1 MKSFGKHTLFLLF
14 TASVLSSAHGQFLK
28 PADNLVIDGV
38 PPVSEELV
46 TKVRAY
52 TDFKP
57 SSIVSWQPAQSALLI
72 RTRLNNTLQL
82 HLVSGPGA
90 RPVPITDF
98 PDAVSGASFQPKKG
112 GYILFEK
119 ASGGDEVFQ
128 IFRLDL
134 ATKMVTAISDPKER
148 ASAPSWNRQGDRIVY
163 TTTTIDRNNASRV
176 PVTRLVLQDP
186 LQPDTAKTIA
196 TFEGGRWFS
205 FRFSPDDKS
214 LVFSEYISANESH
227 IWTMSIS
234 GGEKRRVTAATK
246 AGTTPISY
254 GAARFSRDGKK
265 LFTTSD
271 RGSEYRRLV
280 MIDLAT
286 TKETVLTPTLLHDV
300 SDFSI
305 STTAKR
311 IAFITNEEGS
321 SVLRFLDLT
330 TLAELPRPAMLPGEI
345 SGLRWKGNS
354 DDDIADD
361 AAATNDLSGSNA
373 EAGAELAFNVTS
385 ARSPGDVYSW
395 NIATT
400 KITRWTNSGSPTL
413 NPFEFAEP
421 KLVRWKSFDGLMI
434 SGFSYQPDAK
444 KFPGKRPVIINI
456 HGGPESQAR
465 PGFIGRNNYLIN
477 ELGFAMLFPNVRG
490 SSGFGKT
497 FVAMDN
503 GMKREDSVK
512 DVGALFD
519 WIKDQPDLDAAR
531 VLVMGGS
538 YGGYMALA
546 VSTNYSD
553 RITGAIDT
561 VGISNWVT
569 FLTNTE
575 SYRRDLRRVEYGDE
589 RDPEMRKFLE
599 TISPL
604 NNAHKIR
611 KPLFVVQGKNDPR
624 VPYTEAE
631 QMVAQLKKQKTPVWF
646 LMALDEGHGFAKKAN
661 ADFLFYAQIKFM
673 EKTLMQ

>member
-1 MKSFGKHTLFLLF
+1 MNLFAKRALILVVAAAAV
-14 TASVLSSAHGQFLK
+14 TSAPAQFLK

-38 PPVSEELV
+38 PPISEELV
-46 TKVRAY
+46 KKVRAY
-52 TDFKP
+52 TDFNP
-57 SSIVSWQPAQSALLI
+57 ASIVSWHPVQSSLLI

-82 HLVSGPGA
+82 HLLSGPGMK
-90 RPVPITDF
+90 PVPISDF
-98 PDAVSGASFQPKKG
+98 PDAVNGASFQPGKG
-112 GYILFEK
+112 EYILFEK
-119 ASGGDEVFQ
+119 ANGGDEVFQ

-134 ATKMVTAISDPKER
+134 ATKTVTAISDPNER
-148 ASAPSWNRQGDRIVY
+148 ASAPSWNRKGDRIVY
-163 TTTTIDRNNASRV
+163 TTTTIDRNNVSRT
-176 PVTRLVLQDP
+176 PMTRLVLSDP
-186 LQPDTAKTIA
+186 LKPDTARTIA

-205 FRFSPDDKS
+205 FRFSPDDKA

-227 IWTMSIS
+227 LWTMNIS
-234 GGEKRRVTAATK
+234 SGEKRRVTPEKKPAA
-246 AGTTPISY
+246 APVFY
-254 GAARFSRDGKK
+254 GPARFSRDGRK

-271 RGSEYRRLV
+271 QNSEYRRLL

-286 TKETVLTPTLLHDV
+286 AGETVLTPHLQHDV
-300 SDFSI
+300 SDFAI
-305 STTAKR
+305 STKAKR
-311 IAFITNEEGS
+311 IAFITNEDGS
-321 SVLRFLDLT
+321 SVLRFLDLN
-330 TLAELPRPAMLPGEI
+330 TLAELPRPALLPGEI
-345 SGLRWKGNS
+345 SGLRWRDGGE
-354 DDDIADD
+354 DDTAND
-361 AAATNDLSGSNA
+361 AGRKNVEAAG
-373 EAGAELAFNVTS
+373 ELAFNVSS

-400 KITRWTNSGSPTL
+400 RLTRWTNSGSPQL
-413 NPFEFAEP
+413 NPLDFAEP
-421 KLVRWKSFDGLMI
+421 KLVRWKSFDGLTI
-434 SGFSYQPDAK
+434 SGFLYQPDAK
-444 KFPGKRPVIINI
+444 KFPGKRPVIVNI

-477 ELGFAMLFPNVRG
+477 ESGFAMLYPNVRG

-497 FVAMDN
+497 FLAMDN

-512 DVGALFD
+512 DIGALFD
-519 WIKDQPDLDAAR
+519 WISDQPDLDATK

-546 VSTNYSD
+546 VAAHYSD

-561 VGISNWVT
+561 VGMSNFVT

-599 TISPL
+599 GISPL
-604 NNAHKIR
+604 NNAQKIR

-631 QMVAQLKKQKTPVWF
+631 QIVAQLKKQKTPVWF
-646 LMALDEGHGFAKKAN
+646 LMALDEGHGFAKKSN
-661 ADFLFYAQIKFM
+661 ADFMFYAQIKFM
-673 EKTLMQ
+673 EQTLPQ